1 MCVSASGELL
11 NVQLIW
17 PGTYQFGLFFLM
29 FCNNIGSTK
38 AVHPDTEM
46 KHIRYA
52 HTPSHWSTAD
62 SLRQWA
68 DGIFNPS
75 RQSEAHGAAIAR
87 HSSISL
93 FTFKNL
99 GLKNTRPSRRLRYF
113 YGMRISRIMIAM
125 FFFILQRIT

>member
-1 MCVSASGELL
+1 MCVGKWGIVKCTINLARYIYG
-11 NVQLIW
+11 
-17 PGTYQFGLFFLM
+17 FGLFFLM

-68 DGIFNPS
+68 DEILIPHVKAK
-75 RQSEAHGAAIAR
+75 RIA
-87 HSSISL
+87 L
-93 FTFKNL
+93 
-99 GLKNTRPSRRLRYF
+99 RLPDT
-113 YGMRISRIMIAM
+113 
-125 FFFILQRIT
+125 QV